1 MKAKTIVGLMA
12 CAVLAPAFAD
22 IDNNNPTSAD
32 WFSTKVENSAVSVTA
47 ATWGATSAPSVESG
61 ASVMVIDAD
70 AASPATLTP
79 TAEAVSTAGKK
90 SDGLV
95 TITSKAYL
103 APSAIA
109 DQPAAATL
117 GNAQVG
123 FAVFTTTG
131 ETPTSSYY
139 VYVRTG
145 ATEGAS
151 PVSTGE
157 WIAVT
162 GTNVTVPGGETDT
175 DFKIVLDYRT
185 NKASFFVKV
194 SDAYVALSGTQSGQ
208 STDSFAF
215 VPATANLSDIA
226 ALGSGTI
233 TSIDAKFEEAVAVGK
248 DGKAYGTIAEAY
260 NTTGLGTVVAW
271 DSTTG
276 AAATGEA
283 VYAANGL
290 DKAVCMALNMPTD
303 DATAKIALRPADATK
318 KVENKITLATAVNPV
333 DNVTVAFAVTTKSGT
348 AAGSES
354 YPADAIE
361 LPLGTGTY
369 TVTPT
374 IGPKSN

>member
-12 CAVLAPAFAD
+12 CAVLVPAFAD
-22 IDNNNPTSAD
+22 IDNNKATTND
-32 WFSTKVENSAVSVTA
+32 WFSTSVSGESVSATGAEWNTTPAVEGST
-47 ATWGATSAPSVESG
+47 TK
-61 ASVMVIDAD
+61 VMVIDAD
-70 AASPATLTP
+70 VTSPATLTP
-79 TAEAVSTAGKK
+79 TEAKATEATKK

-145 ATEGAS
+145 ATQDAS

-162 GTNVTVPGGETDT
+162 GTNVTVPNGETDT
-175 DFKIVLDYRT
+175 EFKIVLDYRT

-194 SDAYVALSGTQSGQ
+194 SDAYVALSGTQSSQ
-208 STDSFAF
+208 STDSFTF
-215 VPATANLSDIA
+215 VPVTANLSDIA

-233 TSIDAKFEEAVAVGK
+233 TSIDAKFEEAVAVV
-248 DGKAYGTIAEAY
+248 DNVRYGTIAEAY
-260 NTTGLGTVVAW
+260 TAAGNSGTVAVW
-271 DSTTG
+271 DPANGAPYADQTT
-276 AAATGEA
+276 
-283 VYAANGL
+283 ANGL
-290 DKAVCMALNMPTD
+290 GKAVCMALNIAPD
-303 DATAKIALRPADATK
+303 AKIALEPAAQN
-318 KVENKITLATAVNPV
+318 VENKVVLKTAVAPV
-333 DNVTVAFAVTTKSGT
+333 DGVTALFTVSTLSGT
-348 AAGSES
+348 SAGEGS
-354 YPADAIE
+354 YTASNIQI
-361 LPLGTGTY
+361 PLGTGTY
-369 TVTPT
+369 QVIPTVGPKVTPA
-374 IGPKSN
+374 P

>member
-1 MKAKTIVGLMA
+1 MDNKATT
-12 CAVLAPAFAD
+12 
-22 IDNNNPTSAD
+22 ND
-32 WFSTKVENSAVSVTA
+32 WFSTKVENSAVSATD
-47 ATWGATSAPSVESG
+47 ATWAATSAPTVESG

-70 AASPATLTP
+70 ANSPATLTP
-79 TAEAVSTAGKK
+79 NSDAVAEAVKK

-123 FAVFTTTG
+123 FAVFTTSG
-131 ETPTSSYY
+131 ETPTSNYY

-145 ATEGAS
+145 ATDDAP

-162 GTNVTVPGGETDT
+162 GNNVTVPSGETDT
-175 DFKIVLDYRT
+175 EFKIVLDYRT

-208 STDSFAF
+208 STESFTF
-215 VPATANLSDIA
+215 VPVTANLSDIA

-248 DGKAYGTIAEAY
+248 DNKPYGTIAEAY
-260 NTTGLGTVVAW
+260 NTTGGGSVVAW

-276 AAATGEA
+276 AAATGDD
-283 VYAANGL
+283 VYALNGL
-290 DKAVCMALNMPTD
+290 TKAVCMALNMPTD
-303 DATAKIALRPADATK
+303 VATAKIALRPADATK
-318 KVENKITLATAVNPV
+318 KVANKITLATAVDPV
-333 DNVTVAFAVTTKSGT
+333 QNVTVKFDVQND
-348 AAGSES
+348 GSES
-354 YPADAIE
+354 TFPADAIE
-361 LPLGTGTY
+361 IPLATGTY
-369 TVTPT
+369 TVTPVVT
-374 IGPKSN
+374 AVVTAGND

>member
-1 MKAKTIVGLMA
+1 
-12 CAVLAPAFAD
+12 
-22 IDNNNPTSAD
+22 
-32 WFSTKVENSAVSVTA
+32 
-47 ATWGATSAPSVESG
+47 
-61 ASVMVIDAD
+61 MVIDAD
-70 AASPATLTP
+70 ANSPATLTP
-79 TAEAVSTAGKK
+79 NSDAVAEAVKK

-123 FAVFTTTG
+123 FAVFTTSG
-131 ETPTSSYY
+131 ETPTSNYY

-145 ATEGAS
+145 ATDDAP

-162 GTNVTVPGGETDT
+162 GNNVTVPSGETDT
-175 DFKIVLDYRT
+175 EFKIVLDYRT

-208 STDSFAF
+208 STESFTF
-215 VPATANLSDIA
+215 VPVTANLSDIA

-248 DGKAYGTIAEAY
+248 DNKPYGTIAEAY
-260 NTTGLGTVVAW
+260 NTTGGGSVVAW

-276 AAATGEA
+276 AAATGDD
-283 VYAANGL
+283 VYALNGL
-290 DKAVCMALNMPTD
+290 TKAVCMALNMPTD
-303 DATAKIALRPADATK
+303 VATAKIALRPADATK
-318 KVENKITLATAVNPV
+318 KVANKITLATAVDPV
-333 DNVTVAFAVTTKSGT
+333 QNVTVKFDVQND
-348 AAGSES
+348 GSES
-354 YPADAIE
+354 TFPADAIE
-361 LPLGTGTY
+361 IPLATGTY
-369 TVTPT
+369 TVTPVVT
-374 IGPKSN
+374 AVVTAGND